1 MTDASLY
8 PEPPAA
14 LSKLTARNL
23 MRYFGPG
30 AILASVTIGS
40 GELVWA
46 SRSGAIFGYS
56 LLWCFFY
63 VGVFK
68 AIQVYSA
75 SRYFTLTGEHPAVT
89 WRQLPGPPLWL
100 PLLITLPAIVLM
112 LIAFSAIPE
121 TLAGFLHRLFGLPA
135 EGESVGVWTHLELW
149 ENVWSTVV
157 LVLCL
162 GLALTSSYRMV
173 ERVSLVVVALLVGT
187 IAVSVVVLGPDL
199 VDLIVGLFVP
209 TSPVYPDWL
218 LEKAQYAAEFRDRNP
233 WLEVSVY
240 LGAVGGGA
248 YDYLGYV
255 GMLREKRWGLAGRGA
270 VDVERL
276 AGVVGGDGEAA
287 RRERQRARL
296 WLRAPLLDTAVSF
309 VFVIL
314 TTLLFAVLG
323 TLVLHTSEI
332 VPSQIDLLTQQE
344 RFLTSFHPQL
354 RWLYR
359 AAVFLAFIGTLYGA
373 FAVYRQTF
381 LESLRSILPR
391 VAERVPTERVGRWI
405 VSYCFLG
412 GLTVVWLPSSVAGDL
427 LGRLTFGSV
436 LSGALACGLWCFAM
450 LWVDRARTP
459 APLRMGMGLRIAVW
473 VSGLGMLF
481 LGVRTLYAFLFG

>member
-63 VGVFK
+63 AGVFK

-199 VDLIVGLFVP
+199 VDLIVGLL
-209 TSPVYPDWL
+209 S
-218 LEKAQYAAEFRDRNP
+218 
-233 WLEVSVY
+233 
-240 LGAVGGGA
+240 
-248 YDYLGYV
+248 
-255 GMLREKRWGLAGRGA
+255 
-270 VDVERL
+270 RL
-276 AGVVGGDGEAA
+276 
-287 RRERQRARL
+287 
-296 WLRAPLLDTAVSF
+296 
-309 VFVIL
+309 
-314 TTLLFAVLG
+314 
-323 TLVLHTSEI
+323 
-332 VPSQIDLLTQQE
+332 
-344 RFLTSFHPQL
+344 
-354 RWLYR
+354 
-359 AAVFLAFIGTLYGA
+359 
-373 FAVYRQTF
+373 
-381 LESLRSILPR
+381 LRSIPIGFLRRPSMLR
-391 VAERVPTERVGRWI
+391 SSAIGTRGSRSRSTLVP
-405 VSYCFLG
+405 
-412 GLTVVWLPSSVAGDL
+412 SVA
-427 LGRLTFGSV
+427 
-436 LSGALACGLWCFAM
+436 
-450 LWVDRARTP
+450 
-459 APLRMGMGLRIAVW
+459 APTT
-473 VSGLGMLF
+473 
-481 LGVRTLYAFLFG
+481 TLDT